1 MWILS
6 FSNLRVAKTPL
17 FVAGD
22 CDGDC
27 VGDWLGIARWGRWA
41 TSSACARGAHSTR
54 THATL
59 AKRLRFP
66 GIRVVSVVKSAT
78 FPGIRPSYD

>member
-1 MWILS
+1 MGTALGTGRG
-6 FSNLRVAKTPL
+6 L
-17 FVAGD
+17 
-22 CDGDC
+22 
-27 VGDWLGIARWGRWA
+27 VGDWSGIARWA
-41 TSSACARGAHSTR
+41 TSSACARGVHSTR

-59 AKRLRFP
+59 AKRLHFP